1 MQNLTLLSMQ
11 RNVYYSLKRITLE
24 VPLLDVINIRNIEL
38 WVKYNISTSLTPVQ
52 VQYLSIM
59 LSSLRLKAKDTGKN

>member
-52 VQYLSIM
+52 VQYLSVM